1 MEVVLEV
8 LIIILFRYP
17 GAGLRWV
24 VSRLWKSDKTFKDF
38 LNEDAYINGT
48 IGLLFLAAIVIVV
61 LTLTGTV

>member
-17 GAGLRWV
+17 GAGLRWA

-48 IGLLFLAAIVIVV
+48 IGLLFLAAIVIVL
-61 LTLTGTV
+61 LTLTGNV

>member
-17 GAGLRWV
+17 GAGLRWA

>member
-17 GAGLRWV
+17 GAGLRWA

-38 LNEDAYINGT
+38 LNDDAYINGT
-48 IGLLFLAAIVIVV
+48 IGLLFLAAIVIGV

>member
-17 GAGLRWV
+17 GAGLRWA

-38 LNEDAYINGT
+38 LNEEAYINGT
-48 IGLLFLAAIVIVV
+48 IGLLFLAAIVIIV

>member
-17 GAGLRWV
+17 GAGLRWA

-38 LNEDAYINGT
+38 LIDDAYINGT

-61 LTLTGTV
+61 LTLSGTV